1 MRCTIAT
8 ALLCTLPGARAGVS
22 KHVMAWRGLIRPELI
37 VPDIRPAIISV
48 LKEPSSCVPDGAV
61 TLSVINKHHARMR
74 ADQFALMKDQPCF
87 MNRMVSVCYN
97 VTDTFG
103 TCVHSLFAIPPS
115 DFRRSNYANLIWA
128 KWRIIADALQVAR
141 VAMWVDADVLLLR
154 NPWTGI
160 DAASAVAYDIR
171 YQSETRCGERE
182 CDALRSSCSTLNG
195 GQLLVSS
202 RQLAERIYKLRPQ
215 NLTNTADL
223 DQDLADEVIRGNGT
237 SVSYCPLPGSY
248 FAQCWLIKKASRD
261 ERRSG
266 RTSAPMLPLCER
278 LTHHY
283 NCVTSRKGKAEE
295 MKGML
300 REWKKRCS

>member
-1 MRCTIAT
+1 MLWLKWH
-8 ALLCTLPGARAGVS
+8 LLDAVLAGCP
-22 KHVMAWRGLIRPELI
+22 R
-37 VPDIRPAIISV
+37 V
-48 LKEPSSCVPDGAV
+48 LH
-61 TLSVINKHHARMR
+61 L
-74 ADQFALMKDQPCF
+74 
-87 MNRMVSVCYN
+87 
-97 VTDTFG
+97 
-103 TCVHSLFAIPPS
+103 
-115 DFRRSNYANLIWA
+115 
-128 KWRIIADALQVAR
+128 
-141 VAMWVDADVLLLR
+141 DADVLLLR